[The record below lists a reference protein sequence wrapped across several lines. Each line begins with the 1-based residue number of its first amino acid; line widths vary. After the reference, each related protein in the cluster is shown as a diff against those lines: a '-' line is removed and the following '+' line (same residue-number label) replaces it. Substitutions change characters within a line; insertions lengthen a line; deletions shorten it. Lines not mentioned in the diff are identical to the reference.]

1 MSSIPANP
9 FDAFQFKEEPIGSS
23 IKTEHVN
30 TSVPMIH
37 KFIPEKM
44 NEVETAFENKRQRA
58 ILSLSSEVVIG
69 SASHYRIIINS
80 LRSWKKNSHSTS
92 SVDQYQIFLSELSV
106 IQSDFPFMVLCTG
119 ILASQCRDIVAMR
132 VTKDLIAEVGGD
144 LTAAALSTLTIE
156 KLEGIVKSCNY
167 YKGKAKS
174 LLKLAAQ
181 VSFLGS
187 VPETFKGLT
196 GLPGIGPKIAN
207 LCLSVAYKH
216 CGKIVEIKD
225 EIWSKDETVTSSP
238 YFSSP
243 DRIKSPMIGVTNLV
257 TTTPM
262 SNSRSEPESKVDL
275 KAKEEKCEGGTVIN
289 IDSDIDS
296 KRCGNSGTS
305 VYREAVEISINSSSS
320 SSSSRNSNDNIS
332 ADLNES
338 NPIDICSPGCGGETG
353 GIIVDTHVH
362 KVSKRIGWSKDAKC
376 PENTRKI
383 LENLAPIA
391 DWEEL
396 TVLMIN
402 LGQTLCSPTP
412 QCDKCPLKAYCGHAR
427 EVTAN
432 GPVVKIKAVKK
443 AKKV

>member
-1 MSSIPANP
+1 MSSEPVNP
-9 FDAFQFKEEPIGSS
+9 FEAFQFKLEPGVPSA
-23 IKTEHVN
+23 
-30 TSVPMIH
+30 TSETPRKKIPVIH
-37 KFIPEKM
+37 KFIPVKM

-69 SASHYRIIINS
+69 SPSHYRIVINS
-80 LRSWKKNSHSTS
+80 LRSWKKNSNSTS

-106 IQSDFPFMVLCTG
+106 LQSDFPFMVLCTG

-156 KLEGIVKSCNY
+156 RLEGIVKSCNY

-225 EIWSKDETVTSSP
+225 EIWSKDDSVTSSP

-243 DRIKSPMIGVTNLV
+243 GSKHSASPQVGNAK
-257 TTTPM
+257 TTTPC
-262 SNSRSEPESKVDL
+262 STIKLDNGNVVDL
-275 KAKEEKCEGGTVIN
+275 KAEEFNCREDLVIDTKSGIQNHTDSSDSSISNTSTPHGGLESTC
-289 IDSDIDS
+289 S
-296 KRCGNSGTS
+296 T
-305 VYREAVEISINSSSS
+305 SSSS
-320 SSSSRNSNDNIS
+320 
-332 ADLNES
+332 ADVHNNNLE
-338 NPIDICSPGCGGETG
+338 IYSPGCGGNTG

-362 KVSKRIGWSKDAKC
+362 KVSKRIGWSKDAKG
-376 PENTRKI
+376 PEGTRKI
-383 LENLAPIA
+383 LENLAPLD

-402 LGQTLCSPTP
+402 LGQTLCSPSP
-412 QCDKCPLKAYCGHAR
+412 QCEKCPLKAYCGYAR
-427 EVTAN
+427 ELAAS
-432 GPVVKIKAVKK
+432 GPIVKVRS
-443 AKKV
+443 AKKVKKV